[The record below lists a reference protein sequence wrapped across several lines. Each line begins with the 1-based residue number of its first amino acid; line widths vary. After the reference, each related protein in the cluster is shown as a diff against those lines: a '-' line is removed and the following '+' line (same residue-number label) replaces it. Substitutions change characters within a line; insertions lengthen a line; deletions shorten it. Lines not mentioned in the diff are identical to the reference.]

1 MFKTTVMKKLLTTI
15 TCLFVAMCS
24 TAQIKE
30 VQLTDPTGKEASKD
44 NRNLAPAVKYD
55 EHFVYLSSR
64 TLIPNAQVTI
74 KDGAD
79 NVLFRQTLSIY
90 PAANAIDLPDKG
102 KDKRV
107 ITISYDKTALI
118 GFFDEE

>member
-1 MFKTTVMKKLLTTI
+1 MRKSFLLLAALAI
-15 TCLFVAMCS
+15 AANSF
-24 TAQIKE
+24 AQTKE
-30 VQLTDPTGKEASKD
+30 VQLQSTNDDETSGHE
-44 NRNLAPAVKYD
+44 RHNLAPTVKYD
-55 EHFVYLSSR
+55 EHFVYLESH

>member
-1 MFKTTVMKKLLTTI
+1 MKKLLAI
-15 TCLFVAMCS
+15 ISCLFVAMCS
-24 TAQIKE
+24 MAQVKE
-30 VQLTDPTGKEASKD
+30 VQMTNPDDAKEGVG
-44 NRNLAPAVKYD
+44 NRNLAPTVKYD
-55 EHFVYLSSR
+55 EHFVYLESH

-79 NVLFRQTLSIY
+79 NVLFRQTLPIS
-90 PAANAIDLPDKG
+90 PVANAIDLPDKG